1 MNKAT
6 PRRHSPR
13 KVHFFEALGR
23 LTDLTITSLRDSD
36 AVRDSDS
43 DSDSDS
49 DESVG
54 FVVVDVVDATMR
66 ESLCADANGSAW
78 RATEAPRGVETH
90 R

>member
-1 MNKAT
+1 MNTAT

-43 DSDSDS
+43 DSDSD
-49 DESVG
+49 ESVC
-54 FVVVDVVDATMR
+54 FVVVVDVVDATMR